1 MRLASAVRR
10 SQIQSRMSQTLR
22 CAIIED
28 EPLAQELLEKYVR
41 RVSFLNLAGT
51 FDDAIAAFTELPA
64 LAPHIIFLDINMPEM
79 TGIEFLK
86 ALPSPHPVVIMTTA
100 NPNHALDG
108 FELGVADYLLKP
120 ITFDRFLKAIGR
132 VRERFPAMTEVSE
145 KPVSQAASPM
155 AMLQQD
161 LPVNE
166 PGFAYFKTDKRLE
179 QVLFADIEYVEALGD
194 YVRIFLPDRNI
205 VTHLTIK
212 KLLEIL
218 PAGLFVRIHR
228 SYIVQLQHIRSME
241 GNMLR
246 LSSGKELLIGPNY
259 RDEVRNLMK
268 KWLAN
273 S

>member
-1 MRLASAVRR
+1 MPNL
-10 SQIQSRMSQTLR
+10 LR

-41 RVSFLNLAGT
+41 RVSFLELAGT
-51 FDDAIAAFTELPA
+51 FDDAIAAFTDLPG
-64 LAPHIIFLDINMPEM
+64 LAPHIVFLDINMPEM
-79 TGIEFLK
+79 SGIEFLK
-86 ALPSPHPVVIMTTA
+86 ALPAPHPVVVMTTA
-100 NPNHALDG
+100 NPHHALEG
-108 FELGVADYLLKP
+108 FDLGVADYLLKP

-132 VRERFPAMTEVSE
+132 IRERFPATTNIAEGGNAQVADISLQE
-145 KPVSQAASPM
+145 EPV
-155 AMLQQD
+155 
-161 LPVNE
+161 VTE
-166 PGFAYFKTDKRLE
+166 PGFAYFKTDKRIE

-194 YVRIFLPDRNI
+194 YLRIFLPDRNI

-218 PAGLFVRIHR
+218 PAGNFIRTHR
-228 SYIVQLQHIRSME
+228 SHIVQLRHIRTME
-241 GNMLR
+241 GNTLV

-259 RDEVRNLMK
+259 RDEVRTVMK

>member
-1 MRLASAVRR
+1 
-10 SQIQSRMSQTLR
+10 MSNTLR

-41 RVSFLNLAGT
+41 RVPFLELAGT

-64 LAPHIIFLDINMPEM
+64 LAPQIIFLDINMPEM
-79 TGIEFLK
+79 SGIEFLK
-86 ALPSPHPVVIMTTA
+86 ALSAPHPVVVMTTA

-132 VRERFPAMTEVSE
+132 IRERLPATAHVTESV
-145 KPVSQAASPM
+145 AAWHSTDIP
-155 AMLQQD
+155 APEISRRD
-161 LPVNE
+161 AVAVE
-166 PGFAYFKTDKRLE
+166 PGFAYFKTDKRTE
-179 QVLFADIEYVEALGD
+179 QVIFADIEYVEALGD
-194 YVRIFLPDRNI
+194 YLRIYLPGRNI
-205 VTHLTIK
+205 VTHLTVK

-218 PAGLFVRIHR
+218 PGEHFIRIHR
-228 SYIVQLQHIRSME
+228 SYIVQLRHIRSTE
-241 GNMLR
+241 GNMLF

-259 RDEVRNLMK
+259 RDEVRSVMR

-273 S
+273 G

>member
-1 MRLASAVRR
+1 
-10 SQIQSRMSQTLR
+10 MSHTLR

-28 EPLAQELLEKYVR
+28 EPLAQELLEKYVS
-41 RVSFLNLAGT
+41 RVSFLKLAGT
-51 FDDAIAAFTELPA
+51 FDDAIVAFTELPA
-64 LAPHIIFLDINMPEM
+64 LAPQIIFLDINMPEM

-86 ALPSPHPVVIMTTA
+86 ALPAPHPVVIMTTA

-108 FELGVADYLLKP
+108 FEFGVADYLLKP

-132 VRERFPAMTEVSE
+132 VRERFPVTVDVSE
-145 KPVSQAASPM
+145 KATAIS
-155 AMLQQD
+155 QQD
-161 LPVNE
+161 PLMTEPV
-166 PGFAYFKTDKRLE
+166 FAYFKTDKRLE

-194 YVRIFLPDRNI
+194 YLRIFLPDRNI
-205 VTHLTIK
+205 VTHLTVK

-218 PAGLFVRIHR
+218 PNGLFVRVHR
-228 SYIVQLQHIRSME
+228 SHIVQLRHIRSME

-268 KWLAN
+268 QRLAN
-273 S
+273 P

>member
-1 MRLASAVRR
+1 MPN
-10 SQIQSRMSQTLR
+10 TLR

-41 RVSFLNLAGT
+41 RISFLELTGT
-51 FDDAIAAFTELPA
+51 FDDAVSAFTELPA
-64 LAPHIIFLDINMPEM
+64 LTPHIIFLDINMPEM
-79 TGIEFLK
+79 NGIEFLK
-86 ALPSPHPVVIMTTA
+86 ALPVPHPVVVMTTA

-132 VRERFPAMTEVSE
+132 VRERFPALAEVSE
-145 KPVSQAASPM
+145 KPIPQAASSM
-155 AMLQQD
+155 AIPQQES
-161 LPVNE
+161 PVAE

-194 YVRIFLPDRNI
+194 YLRIFLPGRNI

-218 PAGLFVRIHR
+218 PAAHFIRTHR
-228 SYIVQLQHIRSME
+228 SHIVQLRHIRSTE
-241 GNMLR
+241 GNMLF
-246 LSSGKELLIGPNY
+246 LSSGKELLIGPSY
-259 RDEVRNLMK
+259 RDEVRNVIR
-268 KWLAN
+268 KWLVN

>member
-1 MRLASAVRR
+1 
-10 SQIQSRMSQTLR
+10 MSHTLR

-28 EPLAQELLEKYVR
+28 EPLAQELLEKYVS
-41 RVSFLNLAGT
+41 RVSFLKLAGT
-51 FDDAIAAFTELPA
+51 FDDAIVAFTELPA
-64 LAPHIIFLDINMPEM
+64 LAPQIIFLDINMPEM

-86 ALPSPHPVVIMTTA
+86 ALPAPHPVVIMTTA

-132 VRERFPAMTEVSE
+132 VRERFPATVEVSE
-145 KPVSQAASPM
+145 KATAPAAVPTAISQQEF
-155 AMLQQD
+155 L
-161 LPVNE
+161 VTE
-166 PGFAYFKTDKRLE
+166 PTFAYFKTDKRLE
-179 QVLFADIEYVEALGD
+179 QVLFADIEHVEALGD
-194 YVRIFLPDRNI
+194 YLRIFLTDRNI
-205 VTHLTIK
+205 VTHLTVK

-218 PAGLFVRIHR
+218 PNGLFVRVHR
-228 SYIVQLQHIRSME
+228 SHIVQLRHIRSME

-268 KWLAN
+268 QRLAN